1 MPENPGNKAEIEV
14 QRLFVTHIDVIRGFT
29 WGLLPDQAAVDDVV
43 QETFL
48 AVTKLS
54 SRYESGTSF
63 PKWAC
68 SIARFKAMEHR
79 RGLGRLC
86 ALSPETVEALA
97 VCPEALD
104 EDPRRDHLEA
114 CLKRLPPRTLSALH
128 LRYEDQHKP
137 PQIAELLGWSLET
150 VYATLSRARSLLRD
164 CIRQRIHGEGVGS

>member
-1 MPENPGNKAEIEV
+1 MPKNPGNNHEIEV
-14 QRLFVTHIDVIRGFT
+14 QRLFVTHIDVIRGFI

-54 SRYESGTSF
+54 SRFESGTSF

-68 SIARFKAMEHR
+68 SIARFKVMEYR
-79 RGLGRLC
+79 RGFRRLC
-86 ALSPETVEALA
+86 TLSPETVDALA
-97 VCPEALD
+97 VSPDALD

-114 CLKRLPPRTLSALH
+114 CLRQLPNRTLAALRQ
-128 LRYEDQHKP
+128 RYEDDHKP

-150 VYATLSRARSLLRD
+150 VYATLSRARALLRD
-164 CIRQRIHGEGVGS
+164 CIRQRMTGEGVGS